1 MNNNEPKFE
10 YADKKRVLTQEE
22 LDYLD
27 NKRQEWIEREYRYF
41 DFADNNALAYDLKKG
56 EIYEIDWGMN
66 INAEFSGRHYGV
78 VLCDSGKENPLVLV
92 CPLKSN
98 HKKKINPKSDVYI
111 GSIDGLPK
119 ASETIAVI
127 NQIKAIDKMRIYTT
141 LAIGPKRVNYR
152 LEQNDNRE
160 LQIFRLDNDKVQR
173 IVSSAAKMLFGLN
186 KTKGQTDMSG
196 GND

>member
-1 MNNNEPKFE
+1 MANNSKFE
-10 YADKKRVLTQEE
+10 YAEKKKSFMSKGEK
-22 LDYLD
+22 DMMD
-27 NKRQEWIEREYRYF
+27 IKRQEWIERQYRYY
-41 DFADNNALAYDLKKG
+41 DFADTNALAYDLKKG

-98 HKKKINPKSDVYI
+98 HKQKLNPHSDLYI
-111 GSIDGLPK
+111 GEIPGLPK
-119 ASETIAVI
+119 ASETVAVL

-141 LAIGPKRVNYR
+141 LAIGTKRVNYR
-152 LEQNDNRE
+152 LEEKDTLEER
-160 LQIFRLDNDKVQR
+160 IFRLENEKVQR
-173 IVSSAAKMLFGLN
+173 IVSSAARLLFGLDR
-186 KTKGQTDMSG
+186 KDTYSGSSG